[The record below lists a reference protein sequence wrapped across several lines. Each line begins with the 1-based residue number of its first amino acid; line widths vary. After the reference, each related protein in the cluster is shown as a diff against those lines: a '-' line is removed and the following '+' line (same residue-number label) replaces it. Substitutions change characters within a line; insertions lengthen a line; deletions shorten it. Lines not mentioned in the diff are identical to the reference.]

1 MIPTK
6 DSNNPYTQDFRF
18 DAVIIGGGHAAAEA
32 ALACARTG
40 LKTCMLIL
48 NLDSIGLLACNPSVG
63 GTSKGHLVKEIDA
76 LGGQMGIEADK
87 SLIQLRM
94 LNTSKGAAVQS
105 LRAQIDKNKYHTNMK
120 ATLENTPNLK
130 IKQAEAVEL
139 LTEGKKIIGVKTLY
153 NQIYYAKAVIVAAG
167 VYLKSNTI
175 IGTIIEEKG
184 PSGLARA
191 NYLSDSIQKTG
202 HTLRRFKTGTPP
214 RLNAKTIDYSQFE
227 IQHGEPCYAFSAMSE
242 KVEYNRMPCYLGYT
256 NEHTHQI
263 IRENIHLAPM
273 YSGLIKGIGTRY
285 CPSIED
291 KIMRF
296 KDKSRHQFFLEPE
309 GMDTVEVY
317 LQGIST
323 SLPLDVQEKIVRS
336 IKGLEN
342 AEIMRDAYAIEY
354 DCIDPLTLLPTL
366 ESKIIDGLYFAG
378 QVNGTSGYEEA
389 ASQGLMAGLNASLK
403 IRNKQPLVL
412 GRDQAYIGVLID
424 DLTTK
429 GTNEPYRMMTSRAE
443 FRLNLRQDN
452 ADLRLTQI
460 GYDAGLVTKDRYQKY
475 LNKLEKIQKINS
487 LLDKSFSPKVVN
499 PILEEV
505 GQPLVKSGVT
515 LRELF
520 KRNGI
525 GSQHIQT
532 MQELKDAEQ
541 DAIQQVL
548 VTIRYEGYIARTQ
561 KNIDD
566 IKKLEELKMP
576 EDLDYNM
583 LSGLRLEARQKLT
596 KIKPLTLGQASRI
609 SGVNPADINVLI
621 LYLKTKKG

>member
-1 MIPTK
+1 
-6 DSNNPYTQDFRF
+6 
-18 DAVIIGGGHAAAEA
+18 
-32 ALACARTG
+32 
-40 LKTCMLIL
+40 
-48 NLDSIGLLACNPSVG
+48 
-63 GTSKGHLVKEIDA
+63 
-76 LGGQMGIEADK
+76 
-87 SLIQLRM
+87 
-94 LNTSKGAAVQS
+94 
-105 LRAQIDKNKYHTNMK
+105 
-120 ATLENTPNLK
+120 
-130 IKQAEAVEL
+130 
-139 LTEGKKIIGVKTLY
+139 
-153 NQIYYAKAVIVAAG
+153 
-167 VYLKSNTI
+167 
-175 IGTIIEEKG
+175 
-184 PSGLARA
+184 
-191 NYLSDSIQKTG
+191 
-202 HTLRRFKTGTPP
+202 
-214 RLNAKTIDYSQFE
+214 
-227 IQHGEPCYAFSAMSE
+227 
-242 KVEYNRMPCYLGYT
+242 
-256 NEHTHQI
+256 
-263 IRENIHLAPM
+263 
-273 YSGLIKGIGTRY
+273 
-285 CPSIED
+285 
-291 KIMRF
+291 MRF

>member
-1 MIPTK
+1 MTLTK
-6 DSNNPYTQDFRF
+6 DNNNQYKF
-18 DAVIIGGGHAAAEA
+18 DAAIIGGGHAAAEA

-48 NLDSIGLLACNPSVG
+48 NLDSIGLLACNPSIG
-63 GTSKGHLVKEIDA
+63 GTSKGHLVREIDS

-94 LNTSKGAAVQS
+94 LNSSKGAAVQS

-120 ATLENTPNLK
+120 ATLENTPNLRVR
-130 IKQAEAVEL
+130 QAEAVEL
-139 LTEGKKIIGVKTLY
+139 LTDGKKIKGVKTLY
-153 NQIYYAKAVIVAAG
+153 NQIYYADTVIVATG

-175 IGTIIEEKG
+175 IGSIIEQKG
-184 PSGLARA
+184 PSGLSRA
-191 NYLSDSIQKTG
+191 NYLSDSIEKIG

-214 RLNAKTIDYSQFE
+214 RLNGRTIDYSQFE
-227 IQHGEPCYAFSAMSE
+227 IQHGEPCYTFSAMSE
-242 KVEYNRMPCYLGYT
+242 SIEYDLAPCYLGYT
-256 NEHTHQI
+256 NEHTHEI

-273 YSGLIKGIGTRY
+273 YSGLIKGTGTRY
-285 CPSIED
+285 CPAIED

-296 KDKSRHQFFLEPE
+296 QDKSRHQFFLEPE
-309 GMDTVEVY
+309 GLDTAEIY

-323 SLPLDVQEKIVRS
+323 SMPLDIQEKIIHS

-354 DCIDPLTLLPTL
+354 DCIDSLTLKPTL
-366 ESKIIDGLYFAG
+366 ESKLIEGLYFAG

-389 ASQGLMAGLNASLK
+389 ACQGLMAGLNASLK
-403 IRNKQPLVL
+403 IKNKPPLIL

-460 GYDAGLVTKDRYQKY
+460 GYETGLVTKQRYEKY
-475 LNKLEKIQKINS
+475 LTKLEKIQKITS
-487 LLDKSFSPKVVN
+487 MLDKSLSPKAVN
-499 PILEEV
+499 PILEKA
-505 GQPLVKSGVT
+505 GQPIVKSGIT
-515 LRELF
+515 LKELL
-520 KRNGI
+520 KRNDVTSDQI
-525 GSQHIQT
+525 KT
-532 MQELKDAEQ
+532 LDELKDSQQ
-541 DAIQQVL
+541 DAIEQVL
-548 VTIRYEGYIARTQ
+548 INTRYEGYIARTK

-566 IKKLEELKMP
+566 VKKLEEFKLP
-576 EDLDYNM
+576 ENLDYNT
-583 LSGLRLEARQKLT
+583 LAGLRIEARQKLQ
-596 KIKPLTLGQASRI
+596 KIRPLTLGQASRI
-609 SGVNPADINVLI
+609 SGVNPADINVLL
-621 LYLKTKKG
+621 LYLKTKKD

>member
-1 MIPTK
+1 MTQTK
-6 DSNNPYTQDFRF
+6 ELNNEYISDYDF

-40 LKTCMLIL
+40 LRTCMLIL
-48 NLDSIGLLACNPSVG
+48 NLDSIGLLACNPSIG
-63 GTSKGHLVKEIDA
+63 GTSKGHLVREIDA

-105 LRAQIDKNKYHTNMK
+105 LRAQIDKNRYHTNMK
-120 ATLENTPNLK
+120 ATLENTDNLRVR
-130 IKQAEAVEL
+130 QAEAVEL
-139 LTEGKKIIGVKTLY
+139 LTDGKKITGVRTLY
-153 NQIYYAKAVIVAAG
+153 NQIYNAKAVIVATG

-175 IGTIIEEKG
+175 IGTITENKG

-191 NYLSDSIQKTG
+191 NYLSDSIQNVG
-202 HTLRRFKTGTPP
+202 HALRRFKTGTPP
-214 RLNAKTIDYSQFE
+214 RLNGKTIDYSQFE
-227 IQHGEPCYAFSAMSE
+227 IQYGEPSYTFSAMSDH
-242 KVEYNRMPCYLGYT
+242 VEYNRMPCYLGYT
-256 NEHTHQI
+256 NETTHQI
-263 IRENIHLAPM
+263 IRDNIQLAPM

-296 KDKSRHQFFLEPE
+296 KDKTRHQFFLEPE
-309 GMDTVEVY
+309 GLDTVEVY

-323 SLPLDVQEKIVRS
+323 SMPLEIQEKIVHS
-336 IKGLEN
+336 IKGLEK

-354 DCIDPLTLLPTL
+354 DCIDPLTLKPTL

-389 ASQGLMAGLNASLK
+389 ACQGLMAGLNASLK
-403 IRNKQPLVL
+403 IRKKPPLVL

-452 ADLRLTQI
+452 ADLRLTET
-460 GYDAGLVTKDRYQKY
+460 GYQTGLVTKERYAKY
-475 LNKLEKIQKINS
+475 LNKLEEIQKITS
-487 LLDKSFSPKVVN
+487 MLDKSFSPKVVN
-499 PILEEV
+499 PILEQA
-505 GQPLVKSGVT
+505 GQPVVKSGMT

-520 KRNGI
+520 KRNDI
-525 GSQHIQT
+525 TSEQVQT
-532 MQELKDAEQ
+532 IPELENAPH
-541 DAIQQVL
+541 DAIWQVL
-548 VTIRYEGYIARTQ
+548 INIRYEGYIARTQ
-561 KNIDD
+561 KNIEDV
-566 IKKLEELKMP
+566 KKLEELKLP
-576 EDLDYNM
+576 EDLDYST
-583 LSGLRLEARQKLT
+583 LSGLRLEARQKLA

-609 SGVNPADINVLI
+609 SGVNPADINVLL